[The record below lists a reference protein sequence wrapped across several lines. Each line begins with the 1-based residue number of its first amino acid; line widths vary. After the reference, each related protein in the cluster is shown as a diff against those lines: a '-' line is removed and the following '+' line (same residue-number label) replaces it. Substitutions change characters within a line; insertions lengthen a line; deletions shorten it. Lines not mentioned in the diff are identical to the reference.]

1 MEKVYFIKSECND
14 HGWLTGYYYFKKK
27 EDAITT
33 MRRYVARQI
42 WRERKQG
49 NKVEYLKVWRDVVMG
64 SMTASL
70 VKEESITITFKVTT
84 KKHETFFWEFRIWC
98 ADFLDKPLATEQC
111 FNF

>member
-42 WRERKQG
+42 WRERQEG
-49 NKVEYLKVWRDVVMG
+49 HKVEYLKVWKDSVMD
-64 SMTASL
+64 SL
-70 VKEESITITFKVTT
+70 GTEKSISITFKVTD
-84 KKHETFFWEFRIWC
+84 KKHDTFFWDFRVWC
-98 ADFLDKPLATEQC
+98 ADLLDEPLPKERC